1 MTDEYREC
9 SVCSALL
16 TGDEVWAEDSGS
28 IVFATSS
35 LDSLDVPLVGQ
46 HESLNFRSPH
56 ESLNSGGGAG
66 YALNG
71 ALCEHCYV
79 QQEAAEFSGSYDFL
93 DADELD
99 PWAMFDE

>member
-1 MTDEYREC
+1 MTDEYRVC

-16 TGDEVWAEDSGS
+16 TDDEVWSDSSGS

-46 HESLNFRSPH
+46 HESLN
-56 ESLNSGGGAG
+56 SGGGAG

-71 ALCEHCYV
+71 VLCEHCYV
-79 QQEAAEFSGSYDFL
+79 LLETSTISGSYDFS